1 MRKGAEIDFCG
12 EPALMQP
19 GNPAFAGTNP
29 NAAGKS
35 PILRVN
41 CVPPAPIK
49 KPPALPQVVDCQLSG
64 RLDSNQRP
72 PAPKAGALTGLRY
85 TPSVPSFRYCRRRCR
100 LAAPFAFQNS
110 QNRLLHYAAANRCRL
125 LARRCRPSTVATGPS
140 LPPALAGRAS
150 FGSPGCKD
158 NGFFGAH
165 QLFASKSFS
174 GPKGHHRR
182 RNRRRRGAP
191 SSEGIAAEW
200 PAARK
205 PAESPHSRCRGGITP
220 GGASPSNGPPPGS
233 PQNRRTPAAA
243 EASRP
248 EGHHRRRN
256 RPLSGI
262 ASGGA
267 SHFCSRP
274 SKLPARRSCPLSRQP
289 VEAAR
294 YRSGPSRL
302 PAIAADCRTGG

>member
-1 MRKGAEIDFCG
+1 
-12 EPALMQP
+12 MQP

-182 RNRRRRGAP
+182 RNRRPEDCRPEARR
-191 SSEGIAAEW
+191 IAAL
-200 PAARK
+200 PLPRR
-205 PAESPHSRCRGGITP
+205 HCRP
-220 GGASPSNGPPPGS
+220 KGASPSNGPPPGS

-302 PAIAADCRTGG
+302 PAIAADRRTGG

>member
-1 MRKGAEIDFCG
+1 
-12 EPALMQP
+12 MQP
-19 GNPAFAGTNP
+19 ENPAFAGTNP

-49 KPPALPQVVDCQLSG
+49 KPPALPQVVDCHLSG

-85 TPSVPSFRYCRRRCR
+85 TPSVSSFRYCRRRCR

-150 FGSPGCKD
+150 SGSPGCKD

-182 RNRRRRGAP
+182 RNRRP
-191 SSEGIAAEW
+191 ED
-200 PAARK
+200 
-205 PAESPHSRCRGGITP
+205 CRP
-220 GGASPSNGPPPGS
+220 EA
-233 PQNRRTPAAA
+233 RRTAVLPLPRRHC
-243 EASRP
+243 SP
-248 EGHHRRRN
+248 EDRRRRD
-256 RPLSGI
+256 RPPSGI

-302 PAIAADCRTGG
+302 PAIAADRRTGG

>member
-1 MRKGAEIDFCG
+1 M
-12 EPALMQP
+12 
-19 GNPAFAGTNP
+19 
-29 NAAGKS
+29 
-35 PILRVN
+35 
-41 CVPPAPIK
+41 
-49 KPPALPQVVDCQLSG
+49 SG

-125 LARRCRPSTVATGPS
+125 LVRRCRPSTVATGPS

-150 FGSPGCKD
+150 SGSPGCKD

-182 RNRRRRGAP
+182 RNRRPEA
-191 SSEGIAAEW
+191 
-200 PAARK
+200 
-205 PAESPHSRCRGGITP
+205 
-220 GGASPSNGPPPGS
+220 
-233 PQNRRTPAAA
+233 RRTAVLPLPRRHC
-243 EASRP
+243 SP
-248 EGHHRRRN
+248 EDRRRRD
-256 RPLSGI
+256 RPPSGI

-302 PAIAADCRTGG
+302 PAIAAGRRTGG

>member
-1 MRKGAEIDFCG
+1 
-12 EPALMQP
+12 MQP
-19 GNPAFAGTNP
+19 ENPAFAGTNP

-182 RNRRRRGAP
+182 RNRRPEDCRPEARRTAVLP
-191 SSEGIAAEW
+191 LPRRHCSPEDRRPEARRIAAL
-200 PAARK
+200 PL
-205 PAESPHSRCRGGITP
+205 P
-220 GGASPSNGPPPGS
+220 
-233 PQNRRTPAAA
+233 RRHC
-243 EASRP
+243 RP
-248 EGHHRRRN
+248 EDRRRRD
-256 RPLSGI
+256 RPPSGI

-274 SKLPARRSCPLSRQP
+274 SKLPARRSCPLSRQT

-302 PAIAADCRTGG
+302 PAIAAGRRTGG

>member
-1 MRKGAEIDFCG
+1 
-12 EPALMQP
+12 MQP
-19 GNPAFAGTNP
+19 ENPAFAGTNP

-125 LARRCRPSTVATGPS
+125 LVRRCRPSTVATGPS

-182 RNRRRRGAP
+182 RNRRPEARRPEARR
-191 SSEGIAAEW
+191 IAAL
-200 PAARK
+200 PLPRR
-205 PAESPHSRCRGGITP
+205 HCRP
-220 GGASPSNGPPPGS
+220 KGASPSNGPPPGS

-302 PAIAADCRTGG
+302 PAIAADRRTGG

>member
-1 MRKGAEIDFCG
+1 
-12 EPALMQP
+12 MQP
-19 GNPAFAGTNP
+19 ENPAFAGTNP

-110 QNRLLHYAAANRCRL
+110 QNRLLHYAAAVFCIMPPL
-125 LARRCRPSTVATGPS
+125 SLPTVATGPS

-182 RNRRRRGAP
+182 RNRRP
-191 SSEGIAAEW
+191 ED
-200 PAARK
+200 
-205 PAESPHSRCRGGITP
+205 CRP
-220 GGASPSNGPPPGS
+220 EA
-233 PQNRRTPAAA
+233 RRTAVLPLPRRHR
-243 EASRP
+243 SP
-248 EGHHRRRN
+248 EDRRRRD
-256 RPLSGI
+256 RPPSGI

-302 PAIAADCRTGG
+302 PAIAADRRTGG

>member
-1 MRKGAEIDFCG
+1 M
-12 EPALMQP
+12 
-19 GNPAFAGTNP
+19 
-29 NAAGKS
+29 
-35 PILRVN
+35 
-41 CVPPAPIK
+41 
-49 KPPALPQVVDCQLSG
+49 SG

-110 QNRLLHYAAANRCRL
+110 QNRLLHYAAAVFCIMPPL
-125 LARRCRPSTVATGPS
+125 SLPLPSDGSS
-140 LPPALAGRAS
+140 LPPWRAGHLSEVRGAKITAFS
-150 FGSPGCKD
+150 VPTNFSLRNLSPARRVITSEGTAAAE
-158 NGFFGAH
+158 G
-165 QLFASKSFS
+165 
-174 GPKGHHRR
+174 HRR
-182 RNRRRRGAP
+182 PEARR
-191 SSEGIAAEW
+191 IAAL
-200 PAARK
+200 PLPRR
-205 PAESPHSRCRGGITP
+205 HCRP
-220 GGASPSNGPPPGS
+220 KGASPSNGPPPGS

-302 PAIAADCRTGG
+302 PAIAADRRTGG

>member
-1 MRKGAEIDFCG
+1 
-12 EPALMQP
+12 MQP
-19 GNPAFAGTNP
+19 ENPAFAGTNP

-150 FGSPGCKD
+150 SGSPGCKD

-182 RNRRRRGAP
+182 RNRRP
-191 SSEGIAAEW
+191 ED
-200 PAARK
+200 
-205 PAESPHSRCRGGITP
+205 CRP
-220 GGASPSNGPPPGS
+220 EA
-233 PQNRRTPAAA
+233 RRTAVLPLPRRHC
-243 EASRP
+243 SP
-248 EGHHRRRN
+248 EDRRRRD
-256 RPLSGI
+256 RPPSGI

-274 SKLPARRSCPLSRQP
+274 SKLPDRRSCPLSRQT

-294 YRSGPSRL
+294 YRSGPSRQ
-302 PAIAADCRTGG
+302 PAIAAGRRTGG

>member
-1 MRKGAEIDFCG
+1 
-12 EPALMQP
+12 MQP
-19 GNPAFAGTNP
+19 ENPAFAGANP

-191 SSEGIAAEW
+191 SPEGIAAEW

-205 PAESPHSRCRGGITP
+205 PAELPCSRCRGGIV
-220 GGASPSNGPPPGS
+220 A
-233 PQNRRTPAAA
+233 RRTAAGGTA
-243 EASRP
+243 RSQVLRP
-248 EGHHRRRN
+248 EEHRT
-256 RPLSGI
+256 S
-262 ASGGA
+262 
-267 SHFCSRP
+267 
-274 SKLPARRSCPLSRQP
+274 
-289 VEAAR
+289 
-294 YRSGPSRL
+294 
-302 PAIAADCRTGG
+302 AADR

>member
-1 MRKGAEIDFCG
+1 
-12 EPALMQP
+12 MQP

-150 FGSPGCKD
+150 SGSPGCKD

-174 GPKGHHRR
+174 GPK
-182 RNRRRRGAP
+182 
-191 SSEGIAAEW
+191 
-200 PAARK
+200 
-205 PAESPHSRCRGGITP
+205 
-220 GGASPSNGPPPGS
+220 
-233 PQNRRTPAAA
+233 
-243 EASRP
+243 
-248 EGHHRRRN
+248 GHHRRRN

-274 SKLPARRSCPLSRQP
+274 SKLPARRSCPLSRQT

-294 YRSGPSRL
+294 YRSGPSRQ
-302 PAIAADCRTGG
+302 PAIAAGRRTGG

>member
-1 MRKGAEIDFCG
+1 M
-12 EPALMQP
+12 
-19 GNPAFAGTNP
+19 
-29 NAAGKS
+29 
-35 PILRVN
+35 
-41 CVPPAPIK
+41 
-49 KPPALPQVVDCQLSG
+49 VDCQLSG

-182 RNRRRRGAP
+182 RNRRPEDCRPEARRIAALPLPRRHHARRGITA
-191 SSEGIAAEW
+191 EGT
-200 PAARK
+200 AR
-205 PAESPHSRCRGGITP
+205 S
-220 GGASPSNGPPPGS
+220 
-233 PQNRRTPAAA
+233 QVL
-243 EASRP
+243 RP
-248 EGHHRRRN
+248 EEHRTSAADRRN
-256 RPLSGI
+256 CQTVEVARYRV
-262 ASGGA
+262 
-267 SHFCSRP
+267 RP
-274 SKLPARRSCPLSRQP
+274 SKLPAIAS
-289 VEAAR
+289 AR
-294 YRSGPSRL
+294 YRSRL
-302 PAIAADCRTGG
+302 SNRWLKSSCGAGM

>member
-1 MRKGAEIDFCG
+1 M
-12 EPALMQP
+12 
-19 GNPAFAGTNP
+19 
-29 NAAGKS
+29 
-35 PILRVN
+35 
-41 CVPPAPIK
+41 
-49 KPPALPQVVDCQLSG
+49 SG

-85 TPSVPSFRYCRRRCR
+85 TPSVPSFRYCCRRCR
-100 LAAPFAFQNS
+100 LTAPFAFQNS
-110 QNRLLHYAAANRCRL
+110 QNRLLHYAVANRCRL

-191 SSEGIAAEW
+191 SPEGIAAEW

-205 PAESPHSRCRGGITP
+205 PAELPCSRCRGGIVARRTAAEGTARSQVLRP
-220 GGASPSNGPPPGS
+220 EEHRTSAADRRNCQPVEVARYRVSPS
-233 PQNRRTPAAA
+233 RRHAIAAA
-243 EASRP
+243 
-248 EGHHRRRN
+248 RRV
-256 RPLSGI
+256 
-262 ASGGA
+262 
-267 SHFCSRP
+267 
-274 SKLPARRSCPLSRQP
+274 CPLSRQP

-294 YRSGPSRL
+294 YRSGPSRQ
-302 PAIAADCRTGG
+302 PAIAAGRRTGG

>member
-1 MRKGAEIDFCG
+1 M
-12 EPALMQP
+12 P
-19 GNPAFAGTNP
+19 
-29 NAAGKS
+29 
-35 PILRVN
+35 
-41 CVPPAPIK
+41 
-49 KPPALPQVVDCQLSG
+49 LPTATDCWPVVAD
-64 RLDSNQRP
+64 
-72 PAPKAGALTGLRY
+72 
-85 TPSVPSFRYCRRRCR
+85 RCR
-100 LAAPFAFQNS
+100 WPLA
-110 QNRLLHYAAANRCRL
+110 
-125 LARRCRPSTVATGPS
+125 G
-140 LPPALAGRAS
+140 ALAGRRTS
-150 FGSPGCKD
+150 GSPGCKD

-182 RNRRRRGAP
+182 RNRCRRGAP
-191 SSEGIAAEW
+191 SPEGIAAEGS
-200 PAARK
+200 AARK
-205 PAESPHSRCRGGITP
+205 PHRNAALTLPRRHCRP
-220 GGASPSNGPPPGS
+220 KGASPPKGPPPQRGTVARRRCRRR
-233 PQNRRTPAAA
+233 NRRPEARRTAVLPLPRRHCRPEARRRRHRRPEAPQKRRAPAAA

-294 YRSGPSRL
+294 YRSSPSNRWL
-302 PAIAADCRTGG
+302 KSSCGAGM

>member
-1 MRKGAEIDFCG
+1 
-12 EPALMQP
+12 MQP
-19 GNPAFAGTNP
+19 ENPAFAGTNP

-191 SSEGIAAEW
+191 SPEGIAAEW

-205 PAESPHSRCRGGITP
+205 PAESPRSRCRGGIV
-220 GGASPSNGPPPGS
+220 A
-233 PQNRRTPAAA
+233 RR
-243 EASRP
+243 
-248 EGHHRRRN
+248 GHHRRMAR
-256 RPLSGI
+256 RPEARRTAVLPLPRRHCSPEDRRRRDSPPSGI

-294 YRSGPSRL
+294 YRSGPSRQ
-302 PAIAADCRTGG
+302 PAIAADRRTGG